1 MAARM
6 MVETS
11 HDHGVVVERGNMAVG
26 VAALYTASEPMTKT
40 GTEMAGLHT
49 EGTEGPLVG
58 GKLSYTD
65 DAGNAGKARR

>member
-1 MAARM
+1 
-6 MVETS
+6 
-11 HDHGVVVERGNMAVG
+11 MAVG

-65 DAGNAGKARR
+65 DAGNAGNSATLHPAPRIQGAPASICHLHPA